1 MEGRVTAEGN
11 PSLLAD
17 RLLAR
22 HAERRRQGLATV
34 SVLVGQPAAARAAWD
49 RHAGGRVRIA
59 IGAGEATEPDA
70 LATACLRAACRA
82 APLLTAAVVEVGRR
96 LGRPPGQ
103 VLGGRTDYDLEQ
115 LWQLVPTDGGDADRD
130 LLTAIRLICAEPVE
144 RWAAGLAAALPG
156 WRAVSAVGQLLA
168 EGRRWPPVWLDGGDA
183 AWLAA
188 AAGPMA
194 GLATA
199 DPRWPIGVGASA
211 EAFTAF
217 VTGAGAGRAET
228 LLAGGGVVVG
238 DAASAATD
246 TGRSPRR
253 RSDRDD
259 AARSA
264 AERHLFAAVER
275 RWPGLFA
282 LNRPLGF
289 NFGLRPA
296 EADLFAA
303 SLRLVVEIDGY
314 HHFQHPHRYRRDR
327 DKDWLYQAHGYH
339 CRRFLADDVVP
350 RLPAI
355 LDDIA
360 VAVDHCR
367 RHPMGAG
374 QTAGPP

>member
-1 MEGRVTAEGN
+1 MPMPPPVTDREAAE
-11 PSLLAD
+11 

-34 SVLVGQPAAARAAWD
+34 SVLVGSPDAARATWD
-49 RHAGGRVRIA
+49 RHTGGRVPIVIER
-59 IGAGEATEPDA
+59 GEATDPA
-70 LATACLRAACRA
+70 AVVGACLRGACRT
-82 APLLTAAVVEVGRR
+82 APLLTAAVIEVGRR
-96 LGRPPGQ
+96 LGRPQGQ
-103 VLGGRTDYDLEQ
+103 VLAGRTAYDLEQ
-115 LWQLVPTDGGDADRD
+115 LWQLVPTDGSDADRD
-130 LLTAIRLICAEPVE
+130 LLSAIRLICAEPVE
-144 RWAAGLAAALPG
+144 RWAAGLTAALPG
-156 WRAVSAVGQLLA
+156 WRAVPAVGQLLA
-168 EGRRWPPVWLDGGDA
+168 EGRRWPPAWVDGGDA

-188 AAGPMA
+188 AAGPLA
-194 GLATA
+194 GLAAA
-199 DPRWPIGVGASA
+199 DPRWPIGVGVSAEVFPAFASA
-211 EAFTAF
+211 
-217 VTGAGAGRAET
+217 AGAGRAET
-228 LLAGGGVVVG
+228 LFAGGGVVVG
-238 DAASAATD
+238 DTAATAAD
-246 TGRSPRR
+246 VDRPRR
-253 RSDRDD
+253 VRSDPDD

-303 SLRLVVEIDGY
+303 SLRLVVEVDGY
-314 HHFQHPHRYRRDR
+314 HHFQRPHRYRRDR
-327 DKDWLYQAHGYH
+327 HKDWLYQAHGYH